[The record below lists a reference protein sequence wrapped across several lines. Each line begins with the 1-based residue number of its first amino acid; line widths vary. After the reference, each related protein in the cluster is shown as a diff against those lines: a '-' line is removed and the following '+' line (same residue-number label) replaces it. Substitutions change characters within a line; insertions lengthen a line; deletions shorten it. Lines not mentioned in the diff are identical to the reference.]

1 MKRTILAFTL
11 VVFLTCLLTCGLVI
25 ESGKGS
31 GLIVPRV
38 QAKDGA
44 TTDSQ
49 IVGTWLFTITPPAAS
64 GFPSFKGLA
73 SFARGGVFLGSTQND
88 QQPPLT
94 GATHGTW
101 KRTGDDEFSSTQ
113 ISFAAG
119 ANGVFTFKVKAVYH
133 LKDGEP
139 NELKGAGQLSICDA
153 SVNNC
158 HPLPGCATIQGK
170 RLEVEPPSCPE

>member
-1 MKRTILAFTL
+1 MKQQAYKTMCMLGVLLVL
-11 VVFLTCLLTCGLVI
+11 VVASVHA
-25 ESGKGS
+25 
-31 GLIVPRV
+31 PRV

-49 IVGTWLFTITPPAAS
+49 IVGTWLFTITPPAAA
-64 GFPSFKGLA
+64 GFAPFTALA

-94 GATHGTW
+94 GAQQGTW
-101 KRTGDDEFSSTQ
+101 KRTGDHEFSSTQ
-113 ISFAAG
+113 ISFAQG
-119 ANGVFTFKVKAVYH
+119 AQTFTFKVNAVYH
-133 LKDGEP
+133 LEDGKP
-139 NELKGAGQLSICDA
+139 NQLEGVGQLSICDA

-170 RLEVEPPSCPE
+170 RLEVEPPSCSE